1 MEKIRK
7 WGTFPCFL
15 NGLKLLSSYKQ
26 DSYFAWWLSLNPEID
41 FHRVS
46 HFCFVPKLSCKQ
58 KALTK
63 CYPIYNKSQ
72 KQRVAQGSR
81 EKQTLPLMLQG
92 QIQWFVKLAWS
103 LATIT
108 IYKGFCC
115 VNYFYGASW
124 HFGTKWDYLLASHVC
139 ILDKSKCCLQSFEL
153 GYGIWIGYK
162 FLDKSKVF
170 APFWV
175 LFVFYLLE
183 ELQCFLVSI

>member
-1 MEKIRK
+1 MTLTQSRNRLSPGI
-7 WGTFPCFL
+7 TFLLCSKTV
-15 NGLKLLSSYKQ
+15 NKKLLQNAIPYITS
-26 DSYFAWWLSLNPEID
+26 
-41 FHRVS
+41 HRNKELLRDQEKS
-46 HFCFVPKLSCKQ
+46 KL
-58 KALTK
+58 
-63 CYPIYNKSQ
+63 
-72 KQRVAQGSR
+72 
-81 EKQTLPLMLQG
+81 LPLMLQG

-124 HFGTKWDYLLASHVC
+124 HFGTKWDYLLASHMC

-175 LFVFYLLE
+175 LFIFYLLE